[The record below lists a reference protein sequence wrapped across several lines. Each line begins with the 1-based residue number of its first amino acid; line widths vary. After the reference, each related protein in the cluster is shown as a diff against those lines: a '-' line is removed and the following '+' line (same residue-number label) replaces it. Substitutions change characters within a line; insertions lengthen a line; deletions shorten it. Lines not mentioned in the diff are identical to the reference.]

1 MLDGWWRASCGF
13 VPSSSGATTMAE
25 AGVIDGNVVVDSSAV
40 GMTLAIVAVTAGE
53 AGGGTVVSG
62 GGCVVLG

>member
-1 MLDGWWRASCGF
+1 
-13 VPSSSGATTMAE
+13 MAE
-25 AGVIDGNVVVDSSAV
+25 AGVIDGNVVVDSGAV

>member
-1 MLDGWWRASCGF
+1 
-13 VPSSSGATTMAE
+13 MAE
-25 AGVIDGNVVVDSSAV
+25 AGVIDGNVVVDSGAV

-62 GGCVVLG
+62 SGCVVLG